1 MDGNTGFD
9 AVLRSA
15 LLDAARADYGD
26 VLAAAEELPEPEFS
40 ERYLAFRQRLLADPF
55 AKDGQPFWKKAL
67 RVAACILLALGM
79 AGGLVWGNPT
89 TRAWV
94 ERYLFLRFE
103 DRDEYQ
109 FQGAVGDVGGLGKIK
124 PGYLPEGFQE
134 TDVEEFPAF
143 VIFTYEN
150 DDGETISYYHMFL
163 KSGGAI
169 GFDNEHSDR
178 TEIAINGINGQLYTS
193 TEAEYSNYL
202 ILFDEE
208 NGYVYFFSSLVDEKE
223 LIKMAESLEYKG

>member
-79 AGGLVWGNPT
+79 AGILVWSNPT

-134 TDVEEFPAF
+134 TDVEEFPTF
-143 VIFTYEN
+143 TIFTYEN
-150 DDGETISYYHMFL
+150 DVGKT
-163 KSGGAI
+163 
-169 GFDNEHSDR
+169 
-178 TEIAINGINGQLYTS
+178 LY
-193 TEAEYSNYL
+193 
-202 ILFDEE
+202 
-208 NGYVYFFSSLVDEKE
+208 
-223 LIKMAESLEYKG
+223 

>member
-26 VLAAAEELPEPEFS
+26 VLDAAEELPEPEFS
-40 ERYLAFRQRLLADPF
+40 ERYLAFRERLLNEPF
-55 AKDGQPFWKKAL
+55 AKGGQPFWKKIL
-67 RVAACILLALGM
+67 RMAACILLTL
-79 AGGLVWGNPT
+79 GLVGILVWSNPT

-134 TDVEEFPAF
+134 TDVEEFPTF
-143 VIFTYEN
+143 TIFTYEN
-150 DDGETISYYHMFL
+150 DEGKTIYYYHMLL
-163 KSGGAI
+163 KLGGAI
-169 GFDNEHSDR
+169 IVDNEHSLQ
-178 TEIAINGINGQLYTS
+178 TGITIKGISGQLYTS
-193 TEAEYSNYL
+193 TEAEYSNHL

-208 NGYVYFFSSLVDEKE
+208 NEYVYFFSSLVDEKE
-223 LIKMAESLEYKG
+223 LIKMAESLENGD